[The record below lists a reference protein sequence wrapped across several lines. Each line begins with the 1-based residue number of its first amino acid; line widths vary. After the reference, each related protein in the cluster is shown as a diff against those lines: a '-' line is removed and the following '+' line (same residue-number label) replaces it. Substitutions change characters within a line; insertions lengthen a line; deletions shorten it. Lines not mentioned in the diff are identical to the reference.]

1 MSKQLDNQTK
11 GTVVSVRKQWWLK
24 VNTKMVRRG
33 PMDGATFPH
42 IIKVAYTVDG
52 VEYTKR
58 AWIRA
63 GRPVP
68 EVGSTVSVAYCSEKP
83 SKAKLVQGE

>member
-1 MSKQLDNQTK
+1 MDNQTK

-33 PMDGATFPH
+33 PM
-42 IIKVAYTVDG
+42 DG